1 MPQGSRSS
9 FQTNIFRQNFE
20 TGPQPSISNIASR
33 RIALHDTNSSTF
45 AHVFFVEYLSPHA
58 MAKDLSEKKL
68 KKEKKEKKE
77 KRSET
82 DGVTKSNK
90 KEKKEK
96 KVQVDA
102 EMVDALEAELEK
114 APEVQLVRAGE
125 DGEEPKGALVPFAF
139 PLADNEKEVKKIL
152 KTVKK
157 SAKSK
162 TLRRGVKEV
171 VKALRKSAAS
181 TSADLSDPP
190 AIVVIAADISPM
202 DVISHIPVLCEDHN
216 VPYIYIKSRAQLGEA
231 SATKRPTSV
240 VMIAKE
246 RTSKKAGKDEDDVE
260 FKETYAELAKVVGKA
275 SKSVRK

>member
-1 MPQGSRSS
+1 
-9 FQTNIFRQNFE
+9 
-20 TGPQPSISNIASR
+20 
-33 RIALHDTNSSTF
+33 
-45 AHVFFVEYLSPHA
+45 
-58 MAKDLSEKKL
+58 MAKDLEEKKL
-68 KKEKKEKKE
+68 KKEKK
-77 KRSET
+77 
-82 DGVTKSNK
+82 DK

-96 KVQVDA
+96 RAESDGVSKKSSKKDKKNVDVD
-102 EMVDALEAELEK
+102 MVDALEAELEK
-114 APEVQLVRAGE
+114 APEDSMVQIV
-125 DGEEPKGALVPFAF
+125 DGEEPRGALVPFAF

-171 VKALRKSAAS
+171 VKALRKST
-181 TSADLSDPP
+181 TSAPTSSSVSDPS

-216 VPYIYIKSRAQLGEA
+216 VPYIYIKSRAHLGEA

-240 VMIAKE
+240 VMIAKD
-246 RTSKKAGKDEDDVE
+246 RQGKKKDGKDEDDEE
-260 FKETYAELAKVVGKA
+260 FKEAYAELAKLVGKA

>member
-1 MPQGSRSS
+1 
-9 FQTNIFRQNFE
+9 
-20 TGPQPSISNIASR
+20 
-33 RIALHDTNSSTF
+33 
-45 AHVFFVEYLSPHA
+45 

-68 KKEKKEKKE
+68 KKDKKEKKE

-82 DGVTKSNK
+82 DGVTKSK
-90 KEKKEK
+90 KDKKEK

-114 APEVQLVRAGE
+114 APEVQLVRAGAE
-125 DGEEPKGALVPFAF
+125 DSEEPKGALVPFAF

-181 TSADLSDPP
+181 TSSDLSDPT

-240 VMIAKE
+240 VMIAKD
-246 RTSKKAGKDEDDVE
+246 RTGKKGGKEEDDAE
-260 FKETYAELAKVVGKA
+260 FKEAYVELAKVVGKA